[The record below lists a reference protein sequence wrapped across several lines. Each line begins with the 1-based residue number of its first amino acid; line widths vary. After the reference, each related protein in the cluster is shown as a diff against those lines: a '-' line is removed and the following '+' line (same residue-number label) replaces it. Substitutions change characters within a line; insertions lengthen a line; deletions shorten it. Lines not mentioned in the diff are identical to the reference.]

1 MGSRADE
8 STVTVRSA
16 RADEVDEIGTL
27 TVDAYTVDGYL
38 GPDSTGYAA
47 SLANAADRLRTA
59 ELLVAVDAEDTL
71 MGTVTIALPGT
82 DYAEIS
88 RDGELEFRML
98 AVAPTARGKG
108 IGEALTRA
116 VLARARELGLSRV
129 VLCSSQNMTPAHRL
143 YQRLGFTRLPERD
156 WSPGPNVHL
165 IAFELDL
172 PDA

>member
-1 MGSRADE
+1 MGSRADA
-8 STVTVRSA
+8 SSVTVRSA

-27 TVDAYTVDGYL
+27 TLDAYTADGYL

-47 SLANAADRLRTA
+47 SLANAASRLRSA
-59 ELLVAVDAEDTL
+59 ELLVAVDADDSL
-71 MGTVTIALPGT
+71 LGTVTLALPGT

-88 RDGELEFRML
+88 REGELEFRML
-98 AVAPTARGKG
+98 AVAPTARGQG
-108 IGEALTRA
+108 IGEVLTRA
-116 VLARARELGLSRV
+116 VLARARELGLPRV
-129 VLCSSQNMTPAHRL
+129 VLCSSQNMAPAHRL
-143 YQRLGFTRLPERD
+143 YERLGFTRLPARD